1 MQPVELIKEDFSS
14 LGETLPQDAL
24 ALIAQGGP
32 RTLKLAEKRRAK
44 AEKRLK
50 KTRDE
55 IIEKGKRS
63 LKKRREE
70 AGREIER

>member
-1 MQPVELIKEDFSS
+1 MELIKEDFSS

-24 ALIAQGGP
+24 DLIAQGGP

-55 IIEKGKRS
+55 TEKGKRS
-63 LKKRREE
+63 LKQ
-70 AGREIER
+70 

>member
-1 MQPVELIKEDFSS
+1 MELIKEDFSS
-14 LGETLPQDAL
+14 LGETLPQDTL

-44 AEKRLK
+44 AEKRLS

-55 IIEKGKRS
+55 AEKGKR
-63 LKKRREE
+63 
-70 AGREIER
+70 